1 MHKIK
6 PPFNRVI
13 ALHIVLTLTIL
24 VNIFTASNAIRNLDS
39 FVNTYPVLNHTL
51 AYIYIA
57 CSMLTVV
64 ACYYLWQLKK
74 FALYLLAV
82 SILTVIGLD
91 IYAGMPLQPVL
102 AAIAQLALIIACL
115 IPAWKYLH

>member
-1 MHKIK
+1 MQITK

-24 VNIFTASNAIRNLDS
+24 VNIFTASNAIRNIDS
-39 FVNTYPVLNHTL
+39 FVNTYPALNHTL

-57 CSMLTVV
+57 CSMITVI

-74 FALYLLAV
+74 FALYLLGA

-91 IYAGMPLQPVL
+91 IYAGMPIQPVL
-102 AAIAQLALIIACL
+102 AAIAQLALIVACL
-115 IPAWKYLH
+115 VPARKFLK